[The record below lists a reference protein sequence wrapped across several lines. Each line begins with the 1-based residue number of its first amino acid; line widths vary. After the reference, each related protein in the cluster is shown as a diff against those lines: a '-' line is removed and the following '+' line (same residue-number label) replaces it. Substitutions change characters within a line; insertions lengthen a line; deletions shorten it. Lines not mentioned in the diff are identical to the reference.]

1 MPSPG
6 HPGRDG
12 GRTARYCPAIR
23 IYAAFLGCCLV
34 WGSTFLAIRL
44 GNESIAPVWGAAI
57 RLVLA
62 AVLLTAIA
70 RVLRM
75 PLPRG
80 AALRGAAL
88 YGFFNFGVN
97 FSLLYLGEQ
106 AVPSGIAAVLFATV
120 PLSTALLAAILGVE
134 RLVIRKLVAAL
145 VAILGVA
152 VIFAG
157 ELGAAVPLVGLLTV
171 FSGATAAALSGVL
184 LKQAPRQ
191 PAIPANAIGAA
202 VGAAVCLVVSFVLG
216 EAHAVPATLGGWLP
230 LLYLVVAGSLG
241 AFVLFSWLIA
251 RWPVTNAS
259 LIGVIVPII
268 AVTLGAIVKA
278 EAPAPLT
285 YVGAA
290 IVIAAVLVAIRAP
303 HRSPESA
310 PALAA

>member
-1 MPSPG
+1 M
-6 HPGRDG
+6 
-12 GRTARYCPAIR
+12 R
-23 IYAAFLGCCLV
+23 IYAAFVGCCLI

-44 GNESIAPVWGAAI
+44 GNEAIAPVWGAAV

-62 AVLLTAIA
+62 TVLLLGIA

-106 AVPSGIAAVLFATV
+106 TVPSGIAAVLFATV
-120 PLSTALLAAILGVE
+120 PLSTALLAAVLGVE
-134 RLVIRKLVAAL
+134 RLLLRKLIAAL

-157 ELGAAVPLVGLLTV
+157 ELGAEVPLAGLLTV
-171 FSGATAAALSGVL
+171 FAGATAAALSGVL
-184 LKQAPRQ
+184 LKQAPKQ
-191 PAIPANAIGAA
+191 AAIPANAVGAA
-202 VGAAVCLVVSFVLG
+202 VGAAVCLLVSFALG
-216 EAHAVPATLGGWLP
+216 ESHALPATPGGWLP

-241 AFVLFSWLIA
+241 AFVLYSWLIA
-251 RWPVTNAS
+251 RWSVTNTS

-268 AVTLGAIVKA
+268 AVIFGALVKA

-285 YVGAA
+285 YLGAA
-290 IVIAAVLVAIRAP
+290 IVIGAVLVAVRAP
-303 HRSPESA
+303 RRAAA
-310 PALAA
+310 PASARVA